1 MDFPPANLTFL
12 TFNLDIRQNSPQAAL
27 HFLWKFIIGGDL
39 APFLPSNATLK
50 QMDDASFAKAMN
62 AWTKAAQKPPYVD
75 WVDLQT

>member
-1 MDFPPANLTFL
+1 
-12 TFNLDIRQNSPQAAL
+12 
-27 HFLWKFIIGGDL
+27 LWKFIIGGDL

-50 QMDDASFAKAMN
+50 QMDDASFAEAMN